1 MKEQLESQIKLYQE
15 NSIKKKEE
23 EKELSKVMN
32 DYKFRFNEF
41 DKSMKQSKKTL

>member
-15 NSIKKKEE
+15 NSSKKKEE